1 MKCITIEHSVD
12 AYEVKELLE
21 SAKSNWSGL
30 PKWFKAKH
38 QQDKIFIG
46 ANKLQVET
54 EDYNEEANIGDMVF
68 LKPNGHLA
76 VMSKDK
82 FFTLYKDIVCA

>member
-21 SAKSNWSGL
+21 SAKSNWSSL
-30 PKWFKAKH
+30 PTWFKTKH
-38 QQDKIFIG
+38 QQDKILIG

-54 EDYNEEANIGDMVF
+54 EDYNEEANIGDMVY

-82 FFTLYKDIVCA
+82 FFTIYEDAVCA